1 MTTERGIDLP
11 LSNPELL
18 LLEERCMDG
27 ESRCEQRAEAA
38 RRRGDYATAAFEAQL
53 KEQYRRL
60 RLKMR
65 DRRDYDKR
73 PETAPAPSG
82 DGPSPR
88 SEPDRQQAR
97 RDEDPSR

>member
-1 MTTERGIDLP
+1 
-11 LSNPELL
+11 
-18 LLEERCMDG
+18 MDG

-73 PETAPAPSG
+73 PEKAPAPSG
-82 DGPSPR
+82 DAPLPR
-88 SEPDRQQAR
+88 SDPDRQQQAR
-97 RDEDPSR
+97 RDEDPPR